1 MRNKSNDKGKMNII
15 YFNKNEHRTFN
26 KKRIAGLIIL
36 LLIIVMFIVGYILYA
51 TNEEFRNFMDI
62 NILRKEIS
70 ENNLN
75 SIVLED
81 YDKSN
86 IYAYS
91 NKIAVLKD
99 NILSLYT
106 SSGRKDGELQV
117 QISTPMAYSNGRY
130 FMIAQQDSSKAYLI
144 RDNEIVWEK
153 DLEGNISRVSVN
165 SDGYSSIVL
174 TGTAY
179 KSVIVV
185 FDNQG
190 NELFKYMSNTITV
203 DSAISEDNQYLS
215 FAEVNI
221 SGTFVQSNIKILSIE
236 KAKTSPNEANVFTY
250 NADSN
255 SLILNIKYQ
264 NNNKLVCMYDDSV
277 HVIKNNADTK
287 VADLNNSGMTFYSIE
302 LSNYLVGTVEST
314 SGLLDTQTEV
324 QIINMDNQKQ
334 NIYNFNGV
342 TKELYSYGNKIALN
356 LGSEVH
362 FIDTNGWLIKKYT
375 SSQEIRKIVITDDIA
390 GIIYRDKI
398 EIVNL

>member
-1 MRNKSNDKGKMNII
+1 MRNKSNEKGKNII

-36 LLIIVMFIVGYILYA
+36 LILIVIFIVGYILYA
-51 TNEEFRNFMDI
+51 TNEEFRTFMDM
-62 NILRKEIS
+62 NVLRKQIT

-99 NILSLYT
+99 NKLSLYT
-106 SSGRKDGELQV
+106 ASGRQEGQLEV
-117 QISTPMAYSNGRY
+117 QISTPITYSNGRY

-165 SDGYSSIVL
+165 SAGYSSIIL

-179 KSVIVV
+179 KTVIVV

-190 NELFKYMSNTITV
+190 NELFKYMSSTITV

-221 SGTFVQSNIKILSIE
+221 SGTFVQSNIKTLSIE

-277 HVIKNNADTK
+277 HVIKNNEDTK
-287 VADLNNSGMTFYSIE
+287 VADINSSGMTFYSIE
-302 LSNYLVGTVEST
+302 LNNHLVGTVEST
-314 SGLLDTQTEV
+314 SGLLDTQTSV
-324 QIINMDNQKQ
+324 QIINMDNQNQ
-334 NIYNFNGV
+334 STYNFNGV

-362 FIDTNGWLIKKYT
+362 FIETNGWLIKKYT
-375 SSQEIRKIVITDDIA
+375 SSQEIRKIVITDQIA
-390 GIIYRDKI
+390 GIVYRDKI

>member
-1 MRNKSNDKGKMNII
+1 MRNKSNEKGKNII

-36 LLIIVMFIVGYILYA
+36 LILIVIFIVGYILYA
-51 TNEEFRNFMDI
+51 TNEEFRTFMDM
-62 NILRKEIS
+62 NVLRKEIT

-99 NILSLYT
+99 NKLSLYT
-106 SSGRKDGELQV
+106 ASGRQEGQLEV
-117 QISTPMAYSNGRY
+117 QISTPITYSNGRY

-165 SDGYSSIVL
+165 SAGYSSIIL

-179 KSVIVV
+179 KTVIVV

-190 NELFKYMSNTITV
+190 NELFKYMSSTITV

-221 SGTFVQSNIKILSIE
+221 SGTFVQSNIKTLSIE

-277 HVIKNNADTK
+277 HVIKNNEDTK
-287 VADLNNSGMTFYSIE
+287 VADINSSGMTFYSIE
-302 LSNYLVGTVEST
+302 LNNHLVGTVEST
-314 SGLLDTQTEV
+314 SGLLDTQTSV
-324 QIINMDNQKQ
+324 QIINMDNQNQ
-334 NIYNFNGV
+334 STYNFNGV

-362 FIDTNGWLIKKYT
+362 FIETNGWLIKKYT
-375 SSQEIRKIVITDDIA
+375 SSQEIRKIVITDQIA
-390 GIIYRDKI
+390 GIVYRDKI

>member
-1 MRNKSNDKGKMNII
+1 MRNKSNEKGNNII

-36 LLIIVMFIVGYILYA
+36 LVIIVIFIVGYILYA
-51 TNEEFRNFMDI
+51 TNEEFRTFMDM
-62 NILRKEIS
+62 NVLRKEIT

-99 NILSLYT
+99 NKLSLYT
-106 SSGRKDGELQV
+106 ASGRQEGQLEV
-117 QISTPMAYSNGRY
+117 QISTPITYSNGRY

-165 SDGYSSIVL
+165 SAGYSSIIL

-179 KSVIVV
+179 KTVIVV

-190 NELFKYMSNTITV
+190 NELFKYMSSTITV

-221 SGTFVQSNIKILSIE
+221 SGTFVQSNIKTLSIE

-277 HVIKNNADTK
+277 HVIKNNEDTK
-287 VADLNNSGMTFYSIE
+287 VADINSSGMTFYSIE
-302 LSNYLVGTVEST
+302 LNNHLVGTVEST
-314 SGLLDTQTEV
+314 SGLLDTQTSV
-324 QIINMDNQKQ
+324 QIINMDNQNQ
-334 NIYNFNGV
+334 STYNFNGV

-362 FIDTNGWLIKKYT
+362 FIETNGWLIKKYT
-375 SSQEIRKIVITDDIA
+375 SSQEIRKIVITDEIA
-390 GIIYRDKI
+390 GIVYRDRI

>member
-1 MRNKSNDKGKMNII
+1 MRNKSNEKGNNII

-36 LLIIVMFIVGYILYA
+36 LVIIVIFIVGYILYA
-51 TNEEFRNFMDI
+51 TNEEFRIFMDM
-62 NILRKEIS
+62 NVLRKEIT

-99 NILSLYT
+99 NKLSLYT
-106 SSGRKDGELQV
+106 ASGRQEGQLEV
-117 QISTPMAYSNGRY
+117 QISTPITYSNGRY

-165 SDGYSSIVL
+165 SAGYSSIIL

-179 KSVIVV
+179 KTVIVV

-190 NELFKYMSNTITV
+190 NELFKYMSSTITV

-221 SGTFVQSNIKILSIE
+221 SGTFVQSNIKTLSIE

-277 HVIKNNADTK
+277 HVIKNNEDTK
-287 VADLNNSGMTFYSIE
+287 VADINSSGMTFYSIE
-302 LSNYLVGTVEST
+302 LNNHLVGTVEST
-314 SGLLDTQTEV
+314 SGLLDTQTSV
-324 QIINMDNQKQ
+324 QIINMDNQNQ
-334 NIYNFNGV
+334 STYNFNGV

-362 FIDTNGWLIKKYT
+362 FIETNGWLIKKYT
-375 SSQEIRKIVITDDIA
+375 SSQEIRKIVITDEIA
-390 GIIYRDKI
+390 GIVYRDKI

>member
-1 MRNKSNDKGKMNII
+1 MRNKSNEKGNNII

-36 LLIIVMFIVGYILYA
+36 LVIIVIFIVGYILYA
-51 TNEEFRNFMDI
+51 TNEEFRTFMDM
-62 NILRKEIS
+62 NVLRKEIT

-99 NILSLYT
+99 NKLSLYT
-106 SSGRKDGELQV
+106 ASGRQEGQLEV
-117 QISTPMAYSNGRY
+117 QISTPITYSNGRY

-165 SDGYSSIVL
+165 SAGYSSIIL

-179 KSVIVV
+179 KTVIVV

-190 NELFKYMSNTITV
+190 NELFKYMSSTITV

-221 SGTFVQSNIKILSIE
+221 SGTFVQSNIKTLSIE

-277 HVIKNNADTK
+277 HVIKNNEDTK
-287 VADLNNSGMTFYSIE
+287 VADINSSGMTFYRIE
-302 LSNYLVGTVEST
+302 WNNHLVGTVEST
-314 SGLLDTQTEV
+314 SGLLDTQTSV
-324 QIINMDNQKQ
+324 QIINMDNQNQ
-334 NIYNFNGV
+334 STYNFNGV

-362 FIDTNGWLIKKYT
+362 FIETNGWLIKKYT
-375 SSQEIRKIVITDDIA
+375 SSQEIRKIVITDEIA
-390 GIIYRDKI
+390 GIVYRDKI

>member
-1 MRNKSNDKGKMNII
+1 MRNKSNEKGNNII

-36 LLIIVMFIVGYILYA
+36 LVIIVIFIVGYILYA
-51 TNEEFRNFMDI
+51 TNEEFRTFMDM
-62 NILRKEIS
+62 NVLRKEIT

-99 NILSLYT
+99 NKLSLYT
-106 SSGRKDGELQV
+106 ASGRQEGQLEV
-117 QISTPMAYSNGRY
+117 QISTPITYSNGRY

-165 SDGYSSIVL
+165 SAGYSSIIL

-179 KSVIVV
+179 KTVIVV

-190 NELFKYMSNTITV
+190 NELFKYMSSTITV

-221 SGTFVQSNIKILSIE
+221 SGTFVQSNIKTLSIE

-277 HVIKNNADTK
+277 HVIKNNEDTK
-287 VADLNNSGMTFYSIE
+287 VADINSSGMTFYSIE
-302 LSNYLVGTVEST
+302 LNNHLVGTVEST
-314 SGLLDTQTEV
+314 SGLLDTQTSV
-324 QIINMDNQKQ
+324 QIINMDNQNQ
-334 NIYNFNGV
+334 STYNFNGV
-342 TKELYSYGNKIALN
+342 TKEFYSYGNKIALN

-362 FIDTNGWLIKKYT
+362 FIETNGWLIKKYT
-375 SSQEIRKIVITDDIA
+375 SSQEIRKIVITDEIA
-390 GIIYRDKI
+390 GIVYRDKI

>member
-1 MRNKSNDKGKMNII
+1 MRNKSNEKGNNII

-36 LLIIVMFIVGYILYA
+36 LVIIVIFIVGYILYA
-51 TNEEFRNFMDI
+51 TNEEFRTFMDMDV
-62 NILRKEIS
+62 LRKEIT

-106 SSGRKDGELQV
+106 ASGRQEGQLEV
-117 QISTPMAYSNGRY
+117 QISTPITYSNGRY

-165 SDGYSSIVL
+165 SAGYSSIIL

-179 KSVIVV
+179 KTVIVV

-190 NELFKYMSNTITV
+190 NELFKYMSSTITV

-221 SGTFVQSNIKILSIE
+221 SGTFVQSNIKTLSIE

-277 HVIKNNADTK
+277 HVIKNNEDTK
-287 VADLNNSGMTFYSIE
+287 VADINSSGMTFYSIE
-302 LSNYLVGTVEST
+302 LNNHLVGTVEST
-314 SGLLDTQTEV
+314 SGLLDTQTSV
-324 QIINMDNQKQ
+324 QIINMDNQNQ
-334 NIYNFNGV
+334 STYNFNGV

-362 FIDTNGWLIKKYT
+362 FIETNGWLIKKYT
-375 SSQEIRKIVITDDIA
+375 SSQEIRKIVITDEIA
-390 GIIYRDKI
+390 GIVYRDKI

>member
-1 MRNKSNDKGKMNII
+1 MRNKSNEKGNNII

-36 LLIIVMFIVGYILYA
+36 LVIIVIFIVGYILYA
-51 TNEEFRNFMDI
+51 TNEEFRTFMDMSV
-62 NILRKEIS
+62 LRKEIT

-86 IYAYS
+86 TYAYS

-99 NILSLYT
+99 NKLSLYT
-106 SSGRKDGELQV
+106 ASGRQEGKLEV
-117 QISTPMAYSNGRY
+117 QISTPITYSNGRY

-165 SDGYSSIVL
+165 SAGYSSIIL

-179 KSVIVV
+179 KTVIVV

-190 NELFKYMSNTITV
+190 NELFKYMSSTITV

-221 SGTFVQSNIKILSIE
+221 SGTFVQSNIKTLSIE

-277 HVIKNNADTK
+277 HVIKNNEDTK
-287 VADLNNSGMTFYSIE
+287 VADINSSGMTFYSIE
-302 LSNYLVGTVEST
+302 LNNHLVGTVEST
-314 SGLLDTQTEV
+314 SGLLDTQTSV
-324 QIINMDNQKQ
+324 QIINMDNQNQ
-334 NIYNFNGV
+334 STYNFNGV

-362 FIDTNGWLIKKYT
+362 FIETNGWLIKKYT
-375 SSQEIRKIVITDDIA
+375 SSQEIRKIVITDEIA
-390 GIIYRDKI
+390 GIVYRDKI

>member
-1 MRNKSNDKGKMNII
+1 MRNKSNEKGNNII

-36 LLIIVMFIVGYILYA
+36 LVIIVIFIVGYILYA
-51 TNEEFRNFMDI
+51 TNEEFRTFMDM
-62 NILRKEIS
+62 NVLRKEIT

-106 SSGRKDGELQV
+106 ASGRQEGQLEV
-117 QISTPMAYSNGRY
+117 QISTPITYSNGRY

-165 SDGYSSIVL
+165 SAGYSSIIL

-179 KSVIVV
+179 KTVIVV

-190 NELFKYMSNTITV
+190 NELFKYMSSTITV

-221 SGTFVQSNIKILSIE
+221 SGTFVQSNIKTLSIE

-277 HVIKNNADTK
+277 HVIKNNEDTK
-287 VADLNNSGMTFYSIE
+287 VADINSSGMTFYSIE
-302 LSNYLVGTVEST
+302 LNNHLVGTVEST
-314 SGLLDTQTEV
+314 SGLLDTQTSV
-324 QIINMDNQKQ
+324 QIINMDNQNQ
-334 NIYNFNGV
+334 STYNFNGV

-362 FIDTNGWLIKKYT
+362 FIETNGWLIKKYT
-375 SSQEIRKIVITDDIA
+375 SSQEIRKIVITDEIA
-390 GIIYRDKI
+390 GIVYRDKI

>member
-1 MRNKSNDKGKMNII
+1 MRNKSNEKGNNII

-36 LLIIVMFIVGYILYA
+36 LVIIVIFIVGYILYA
-51 TNEEFRNFMDI
+51 TNEEFRTFMDM
-62 NILRKEIS
+62 NVLRKEIT

-99 NILSLYT
+99 NKLSLYT
-106 SSGRKDGELQV
+106 ASGRQEGQLEV
-117 QISTPMAYSNGRY
+117 QISTPITYSNGRY
-130 FMIAQQDSSKAYLI
+130 FMLAQQDSSKAYLI

-165 SDGYSSIVL
+165 SAGYSSIIL

-179 KSVIVV
+179 KTVIVV

-190 NELFKYMSNTITV
+190 NELFKYMSSTITV

-221 SGTFVQSNIKILSIE
+221 SGTFVQSNIKTLSIE

-277 HVIKNNADTK
+277 HVIKNNEDTK
-287 VADLNNSGMTFYSIE
+287 VADINSSGMTFYSIE
-302 LSNYLVGTVEST
+302 LNNHLVGTVEST
-314 SGLLDTQTEV
+314 SGLLDTQTSV
-324 QIINMDNQKQ
+324 QIINMDNQNQ
-334 NIYNFNGV
+334 STYNFNGV

-362 FIDTNGWLIKKYT
+362 FIETNGWLIKKYT
-375 SSQEIRKIVITDDIA
+375 SSQEIRKIVITDEIA
-390 GIIYRDKI
+390 GIVYRDKI

>member
-1 MRNKSNDKGKMNII
+1 MRNKSNEKGNNII

-36 LLIIVMFIVGYILYA
+36 LVIIVIFIVGYILYA
-51 TNEEFRNFMDI
+51 TNEEFRTFMDM
-62 NILRKEIS
+62 NVLRKEIT

-99 NILSLYT
+99 NKLSLYT
-106 SSGRKDGELQV
+106 ASGRQEGQLEV
-117 QISTPMAYSNGRY
+117 QISTPITYSNGRY

-165 SDGYSSIVL
+165 SAGYSSIIL

-179 KSVIVV
+179 KTVIVV

-190 NELFKYMSNTITV
+190 NELFKYMSSTITV

-221 SGTFVQSNIKILSIE
+221 SGTFVQSNIKTLSIE

-277 HVIKNNADTK
+277 HVIKNNEDTK
-287 VADLNNSGMTFYSIE
+287 VADINSSGMTFYSIE
-302 LSNYLVGTVEST
+302 LNNHLVGTVEST
-314 SGLLDTQTEV
+314 SGLLDTQTSV
-324 QIINMDNQKQ
+324 QIINMDNQNQ
-334 NIYNFNGV
+334 STYNFNGV

-362 FIDTNGWLIKKYT
+362 FIETNGWLIKKYT
-375 SSQEIRKIVITDDIA
+375 SSQEIRKIVITDEIA

>member
-1 MRNKSNDKGKMNII
+1 MRNKSNEKGNNII

-36 LLIIVMFIVGYILYA
+36 LVIIVIFIVGYILYA
-51 TNEEFRNFMDI
+51 TNEEFRTFMDM
-62 NILRKEIS
+62 NVLRKEIT

-99 NILSLYT
+99 NKLSLYT
-106 SSGRKDGELQV
+106 ASGRQEGQLEV
-117 QISTPMAYSNGRY
+117 QISTPITYSNERY

-165 SDGYSSIVL
+165 SAGYSSIIL

-179 KSVIVV
+179 KTVIVV

-190 NELFKYMSNTITV
+190 NELFKYMSSTITV

-221 SGTFVQSNIKILSIE
+221 SGTFVQSNIKTLSIE

-277 HVIKNNADTK
+277 HVIKNNEDTK
-287 VADLNNSGMTFYSIE
+287 VADINSSGMTFYSIE
-302 LSNYLVGTVEST
+302 LNNHLVGTVEST
-314 SGLLDTQTEV
+314 SGLLDTQTSV
-324 QIINMDNQKQ
+324 QIINMDNQNQ
-334 NIYNFNGV
+334 STYNFNGV

-362 FIDTNGWLIKKYT
+362 FIETNGWLIKKYT
-375 SSQEIRKIVITDDIA
+375 SSQEIRKIVITDEIA
-390 GIIYRDKI
+390 GIVYRDKI

>member
-1 MRNKSNDKGKMNII
+1 MRNKSNEKGNNII

-36 LLIIVMFIVGYILYA
+36 LVIIVIFIVGYILYA
-51 TNEEFRNFMDI
+51 TNEEFRTFMDM
-62 NILRKEIS
+62 NVLRKEIT

-99 NILSLYT
+99 NKLSLYT
-106 SSGRKDGELQV
+106 ASGRQEGQLEV
-117 QISTPMAYSNGRY
+117 QISTPITYSNGRY

-144 RDNEIVWEK
+144 RDNEIVWKK

-165 SDGYSSIVL
+165 SAGYSSIIL

-179 KSVIVV
+179 KTVIVV

-190 NELFKYMSNTITV
+190 NELFKYMSSTITV

-221 SGTFVQSNIKILSIE
+221 SGTFVQSNIKTLSIE

-277 HVIKNNADTK
+277 HVIKNNEDTK
-287 VADLNNSGMTFYSIE
+287 VADINSSGMTFYSIE
-302 LSNYLVGTVEST
+302 LNNHLVGTVEST
-314 SGLLDTQTEV
+314 SGLLDTQTSV
-324 QIINMDNQKQ
+324 QIINMDNQNQ
-334 NIYNFNGV
+334 STYNFNGV

-362 FIDTNGWLIKKYT
+362 FIETNGWLIKKYT
-375 SSQEIRKIVITDDIA
+375 SSQEIRKIVITDQIA
-390 GIIYRDKI
+390 GIVYRDKI

>member
-1 MRNKSNDKGKMNII
+1 MRNKSNEKGKNII

-36 LLIIVMFIVGYILYA
+36 LVIIVIFIVGYILYA
-51 TNEEFRNFMDI
+51 TNEEFRTFMDM
-62 NILRKEIS
+62 NVLRKEIT

-106 SSGRKDGELQV
+106 ASGRQEGQLEV
-117 QISTPMAYSNGRY
+117 QISTPITYSNGRY

-144 RDNEIVWEK
+144 RDNEIVWKK

-165 SDGYSSIVL
+165 SAGYSSIIL

-179 KSVIVV
+179 KTVIVV

-190 NELFKYMSNTITV
+190 NELFKYMSSTITV

-221 SGTFVQSNIKILSIE
+221 SGTFVQSNIKTLSIE
-236 KAKTSPNEANVFTY
+236 KAKTSPNEANVYTY

-277 HVIKNNADTK
+277 HVIKNNEDTK
-287 VADLNNSGMTFYSIE
+287 VADINSSGMTFYSIE
-302 LSNYLVGTVEST
+302 LNNHLVGTVEST
-314 SGLLDTQTEV
+314 SGLLDTQTSV
-324 QIINMDNQKQ
+324 QIINMDSQNQST
-334 NIYNFNGV
+334 YNFNGV

-362 FIDTNGWLIKKYT
+362 FIETNGWLIKKYT
-375 SSQEIRKIVITDDIA
+375 SSQEIRKIVITDEIA
-390 GIIYRDKI
+390 GIVYRDKI

>member
-1 MRNKSNDKGKMNII
+1 MRNKSNEKGNNII
-15 YFNKNEHRTFN
+15 YFNKNENRTFN

-36 LLIIVMFIVGYILYA
+36 LVIIVIFIVGYILYA
-51 TNEEFRNFMDI
+51 TNEEFRTFMDM
-62 NILRKEIS
+62 NVLRKEIT

-99 NILSLYT
+99 NKLSLYT
-106 SSGRKDGELQV
+106 ASGRQEGQLEV
-117 QISTPMAYSNGRY
+117 QISTPITYSNGRY

-165 SDGYSSIVL
+165 SAGYSSIIL

-179 KSVIVV
+179 KTVIVV

-190 NELFKYMSNTITV
+190 NELFKYMSSTITV

-221 SGTFVQSNIKILSIE
+221 SGTFVQSNIKTLSIE

-277 HVIKNNADTK
+277 HVIKNNEDTK
-287 VADLNNSGMTFYSIE
+287 VADINSSGMTFYSIE
-302 LSNYLVGTVEST
+302 LNNHLVGTVEST
-314 SGLLDTQTEV
+314 SGLLDTQTSV
-324 QIINMDNQKQ
+324 QIINMDNQNQ
-334 NIYNFNGV
+334 STYNFNGV

-362 FIDTNGWLIKKYT
+362 FIETNGWLIKKYT
-375 SSQEIRKIVITDDIA
+375 SSQEIRKIVITDEIA
-390 GIIYRDKI
+390 GIVYRDKI

>member
-1 MRNKSNDKGKMNII
+1 MRNKSNEKGKNII

-36 LLIIVMFIVGYILYA
+36 LVIIVIFIVGYILYA
-51 TNEEFRNFMDI
+51 TNEEFRTFMDM
-62 NILRKEIS
+62 NVLRKEIT

-99 NILSLYT
+99 NKLSLYT
-106 SSGRKDGELQV
+106 ASGRQEGQLEV
-117 QISTPMAYSNGRY
+117 QISTPITYSNGRF
-130 FMIAQQDSSKAYLI
+130 FMLAQQDSSKAYLI

-165 SDGYSSIVL
+165 SAGYSSIIL

-179 KSVIVV
+179 KTVIVV

-190 NELFKYMSNTITV
+190 NELFKYMSSTITV

-221 SGTFVQSNIKILSIE
+221 SGTFVQSNIKTLSIE

-277 HVIKNNADTK
+277 HVIKNNEDTK
-287 VADLNNSGMTFYSIE
+287 VADINSSGMTFYSIE
-302 LSNYLVGTVEST
+302 LNNHLVGTVEST
-314 SGLLDTQTEV
+314 SGLLDTQTSV
-324 QIINMDNQKQ
+324 QIINMDNQNQ
-334 NIYNFNGV
+334 STYNFNGV

-362 FIDTNGWLIKKYT
+362 FIETNGWLIKKYT
-375 SSQEIRKIVITDDIA
+375 SSQEIRKIVITDEIA
-390 GIIYRDKI
+390 GIVYRDKI

>member
-1 MRNKSNDKGKMNII
+1 MRNKSNEKGKNII

-36 LLIIVMFIVGYILYA
+36 LVIIVIFIVGYILYA
-51 TNEEFRNFMDI
+51 TNEEFRTFMDM
-62 NILRKEIS
+62 NVLRKEIT

-99 NILSLYT
+99 NKLSLYT
-106 SSGRKDGELQV
+106 ASGRQEGQLEV
-117 QISTPMAYSNGRY
+117 QISTPITYSNGRY

-165 SDGYSSIVL
+165 SAGYSSIIL

-179 KSVIVV
+179 KTVIVV

-190 NELFKYMSNTITV
+190 NELFKYMSSTITV

-221 SGTFVQSNIKILSIE
+221 SGTFVQSNIKTLSIE
-236 KAKTSPNEANVFTY
+236 KAKTSPNEANVYTY

-277 HVIKNNADTK
+277 HVIKNNEDTK
-287 VADLNNSGMTFYSIE
+287 VADINSSGMTFYSIE
-302 LSNYLVGTVEST
+302 LNNHLVGTVEST
-314 SGLLDTQTEV
+314 SGLLDTQTSV
-324 QIINMDNQKQ
+324 QIINMDNQNQ
-334 NIYNFNGV
+334 STYNFNGV

-362 FIDTNGWLIKKYT
+362 FIETNGWLIKKYT
-375 SSQEIRKIVITDDIA
+375 SSQEIRKIVITDEIA

>member
-1 MRNKSNDKGKMNII
+1 MRNKSNEKGNNII

-36 LLIIVMFIVGYILYA
+36 LVIIVIFIVGYILYA
-51 TNEEFRNFMDI
+51 TNEEFRTFMDM
-62 NILRKEIS
+62 NVLRKEIT

-99 NILSLYT
+99 NKLSLYT
-106 SSGRKDGELQV
+106 ASGRQEGQLEV
-117 QISTPMAYSNGRY
+117 QISTPITYSNGRY

-165 SDGYSSIVL
+165 SAGYSSIIL

-179 KSVIVV
+179 KTVIVV

-190 NELFKYMSNTITV
+190 NELFKYMSSTITV

-221 SGTFVQSNIKILSIE
+221 SGTFVQSNIKTLSIE

-287 VADLNNSGMTFYSIE
+287 VADINSSGMTFYSIE
-302 LSNYLVGTVEST
+302 LNNHLVGTVEST
-314 SGLLDTQTEV
+314 SGLLDTQTSV
-324 QIINMDNQKQ
+324 QIINMDNQNQ
-334 NIYNFNGV
+334 STYNFNGV

-362 FIDTNGWLIKKYT
+362 FIETNGWLIKKYT
-375 SSQEIRKIVITDDIA
+375 SSQEIRKIVITDEIA
-390 GIIYRDKI
+390 GIVYRDKI

>member
-1 MRNKSNDKGKMNII
+1 MRNKSNEKGNNII

-36 LLIIVMFIVGYILYA
+36 LVIIVIFIVGYILYA
-51 TNEEFRNFMDI
+51 TNEEFRTFMDM
-62 NILRKEIS
+62 NVLRKEIT

-99 NILSLYT
+99 NKLSLYT
-106 SSGRKDGELQV
+106 ASGRQEGQLEV
-117 QISTPMAYSNGRY
+117 QISTPITYSNGRY

-165 SDGYSSIVL
+165 SAGYSSIIL

-179 KSVIVV
+179 KTVIVV

-190 NELFKYMSNTITV
+190 NELFKYMSSTITV

-221 SGTFVQSNIKILSIE
+221 SGTFVQSNIKTLSIE
-236 KAKTSPNEANVFTY
+236 KAKTSPNEANVYTY

-277 HVIKNNADTK
+277 HVIKNNEDTK
-287 VADLNNSGMTFYSIE
+287 IADINSSGMTFYSIE
-302 LSNYLVGTVEST
+302 LNNHLAGTVEST
-314 SGLLDTQTEV
+314 SGLLDTQTSV
-324 QIINMDNQKQ
+324 QIINMDNQNQ
-334 NIYNFNGV
+334 STYNFNGV

-362 FIDTNGWLIKKYT
+362 FIETNGWLIKKYT
-375 SSQEIRKIVITDDIA
+375 SSQEIRKIVITDEIA
-390 GIIYRDKI
+390 GIVYRDKI

>member
-1 MRNKSNDKGKMNII
+1 MRNKSNEKGNNII

-36 LLIIVMFIVGYILYA
+36 LVIIVIFIVGYILYA
-51 TNEEFRNFMDI
+51 TNEEFRTFMDM
-62 NILRKEIS
+62 NVLRKEIT

-99 NILSLYT
+99 NKLSLYT
-106 SSGRKDGELQV
+106 ASGRQEGQLEV
-117 QISTPMAYSNGRY
+117 QISTPITYSNGRY

-165 SDGYSSIVL
+165 SAGYSSIIL

-179 KSVIVV
+179 KTVIVV

-190 NELFKYMSNTITV
+190 NELFKYMSSTITV

-236 KAKTSPNEANVFTY
+236 KAKTSPNEANVYTY
-250 NADSN
+250 EADSN

-287 VADLNNSGMTFYSIE
+287 VADINSSEMTFYSIE
-302 LSNYLVGTVEST
+302 LNNHLVGTVEST
-314 SGLLDTQTEV
+314 SGLLDTQTSV
-324 QIINMDNQKQ
+324 QIINMDNQNQ
-334 NIYNFNGV
+334 STYNFNGV

-362 FIDTNGWLIKKYT
+362 FIETNGWLIKKYT
-375 SSQEIRKIVITDDIA
+375 SSQEIRKIVITDEIA
-390 GIIYRDKI
+390 GIVYRDKI

>member
-1 MRNKSNDKGKMNII
+1 MRNKSNEKGKNII

-36 LLIIVMFIVGYILYA
+36 LVIIVIFIVGYILYA
-51 TNEEFRNFMDI
+51 TNEEFRTFMDM
-62 NILRKEIS
+62 NVLRKEIT

-99 NILSLYT
+99 NKLSLYT
-106 SSGRKDGELQV
+106 ASGRQEGQLEV
-117 QISTPMAYSNGRY
+117 QISTPITYSNGRY

-165 SDGYSSIVL
+165 SAGYSSIIL

-179 KSVIVV
+179 KTVIVV

-190 NELFKYMSNTITV
+190 NELFKYMSSTITV

-221 SGTFVQSNIKILSIE
+221 SGTFVQSNIKTLSIE

-264 NNNKLVCMYDDSV
+264 NNNKLVCMYDESV
-277 HVIKNNADTK
+277 HVIKNNEDTK
-287 VADLNNSGMTFYSIE
+287 VADINSSGMTFYSIE
-302 LSNYLVGTVEST
+302 LNNHLVGTVEST
-314 SGLLDTQTEV
+314 SGLLDTQTSV
-324 QIINMDNQKQ
+324 QIINMDNQNQ
-334 NIYNFNGV
+334 STYNFNGV

-362 FIDTNGWLIKKYT
+362 FIETNGWLIKKYT
-375 SSQEIRKIVITDDIA
+375 SSQEIRKIVITDEIA
-390 GIIYRDKI
+390 GIVYRDKI

>member
-1 MRNKSNDKGKMNII
+1 MRNKSNEKGKNII

-36 LLIIVMFIVGYILYA
+36 LVIIVIFIVGYILYA
-51 TNEEFRNFMDI
+51 TNEEFRTFMDM
-62 NILRKEIS
+62 NVLRKEIT

-99 NILSLYT
+99 NKLSLYT
-106 SSGRKDGELQV
+106 ASGRQEGQLEV
-117 QISTPMAYSNGRY
+117 QISTPITYSNGRY

-165 SDGYSSIVL
+165 SAGYSSIIL

-179 KSVIVV
+179 KTVIVV

-190 NELFKYMSNTITV
+190 NELFKYMSSTITV

-221 SGTFVQSNIKILSIE
+221 SGTFVQSNIKTLSIE

-277 HVIKNNADTK
+277 HVIKNNEDTK
-287 VADLNNSGMTFYSIE
+287 VADINSSEMTFYSIE
-302 LSNYLVGTVEST
+302 LNNHLVGTVEST
-314 SGLLDTQTEV
+314 SGLLDTQTTV
-324 QIINMDNQKQ
+324 QIINMDNQNQ
-334 NIYNFNGV
+334 NTYNFNGV
-342 TKELYSYGNKIALN
+342 TKELYTYGNKIALN

-375 SSQEIRKIVITDDIA
+375 SSQEIRKIVITDEIA
-390 GIIYRDKI
+390 GIVYRDKI

>member
-1 MRNKSNDKGKMNII
+1 MRNKSNEKGKNII

-36 LLIIVMFIVGYILYA
+36 LVIIVIFIVGYILYA
-51 TNEEFRNFMDI
+51 TNEEFRTFMDM
-62 NILRKEIS
+62 NVLRKEIT

-86 IYAYS
+86 MYAYS

-99 NILSLYT
+99 NKLSLYT
-106 SSGRKDGELQV
+106 ASGRQEGQLEV
-117 QISTPMAYSNGRY
+117 QISTPITYSNGRY
-130 FMIAQQDSSKAYLI
+130 FMLAQQDSSKAYLI

-165 SDGYSSIVL
+165 SAGYSSIIL

-179 KSVIVV
+179 KTVIVV

-190 NELFKYMSNTITV
+190 NELFKYMSSTITV

-221 SGTFVQSNIKILSIE
+221 SGTFVQSNIKTLSIE

-277 HVIKNNADTK
+277 HVIKNNEDTK
-287 VADLNNSGMTFYSIE
+287 VADINSSGMTFYSIE
-302 LSNYLVGTVEST
+302 LNNHLVGTVEST
-314 SGLLDTQTEV
+314 SGLLDTQTSV
-324 QIINMDNQKQ
+324 QIINMDNQNQ
-334 NIYNFNGV
+334 STYNFNGV

-362 FIDTNGWLIKKYT
+362 FIETNGWLIKKYT
-375 SSQEIRKIVITDDIA
+375 SSQEIRKIVITDEIA
-390 GIIYRDKI
+390 GIVYRDKI

>member
-1 MRNKSNDKGKMNII
+1 MTNKSNEKGNNII

-36 LLIIVMFIVGYILYA
+36 LVIIVIFIVGYILYA
-51 TNEEFRNFMDI
+51 TNEEFRTFMDM
-62 NILRKEIS
+62 NVLRKEIT

-99 NILSLYT
+99 NKLSLYT
-106 SSGRKDGELQV
+106 ASGRQEGQLEV
-117 QISTPMAYSNGRY
+117 QISTPITYSNGRY

-165 SDGYSSIVL
+165 SAGYSSIIL

-179 KSVIVV
+179 KTVIVV

-190 NELFKYMSNTITV
+190 NELFKYMSSTITV

-221 SGTFVQSNIKILSIE
+221 SGTFVQSNIKTLSIE

-277 HVIKNNADTK
+277 HVIKNNEDTK
-287 VADLNNSGMTFYSIE
+287 VADINSSGMTFYSIE
-302 LSNYLVGTVEST
+302 LNNHLVGTVEST
-314 SGLLDTQTEV
+314 SGLLDTQTSV
-324 QIINMDNQKQ
+324 QIINMDNQNQ
-334 NIYNFNGV
+334 STYNFNGV

-362 FIDTNGWLIKKYT
+362 FIETNGWLIKKYT
-375 SSQEIRKIVITDDIA
+375 SSQEIRKIVITDEIA
-390 GIIYRDKI
+390 GIVYRDKI

>member
-1 MRNKSNDKGKMNII
+1 MRNKSNEKGKNII

-36 LLIIVMFIVGYILYA
+36 LVIIVIFIVGYILYA
-51 TNEEFRNFMDI
+51 TNEEFRTFMDI
-62 NILRKEIS
+62 NVLRKEIT

-99 NILSLYT
+99 NKLSLYT
-106 SSGRKDGELQV
+106 ASGRQEGQLEV
-117 QISTPMAYSNGRY
+117 QISTPITYSNGRY

-165 SDGYSSIVL
+165 SAGYSSIIL

-179 KSVIVV
+179 KTVIVV

-190 NELFKYMSNTITV
+190 NELFKYMSSTITV

-221 SGTFVQSNIKILSIE
+221 SGTFVQSNIKTLSIE

-277 HVIKNNADTK
+277 HVIKNNEDTK
-287 VADLNNSGMTFYSIE
+287 VADINSSGMTFYSIE
-302 LSNYLVGTVEST
+302 LNNHLVGTVEST
-314 SGLLDTQTEV
+314 SGLLDTQTSV
-324 QIINMDNQKQ
+324 QIINMDNQNQ
-334 NIYNFNGV
+334 STYNFNGV

-362 FIDTNGWLIKKYT
+362 FIETNGWLIKKYT
-375 SSQEIRKIVITDDIA
+375 SSQEIRKIVITDEIA
-390 GIIYRDKI
+390 GIVYRDKI

>member
-1 MRNKSNDKGKMNII
+1 MRNKSNEKGKNII

-36 LLIIVMFIVGYILYA
+36 LVIIVIFIVGYILYA
-51 TNEEFRNFMDI
+51 TNEEFRTFMDM
-62 NILRKEIS
+62 NVLRKEIT

-99 NILSLYT
+99 NKLSLYT
-106 SSGRKDGELQV
+106 ASGRQEGQLEV
-117 QISTPMAYSNGRY
+117 QISTPITYSNGRY

-165 SDGYSSIVL
+165 SAGYSSIIL

-179 KSVIVV
+179 KTVIVV

-190 NELFKYMSNTITV
+190 NELFKYMSSTITV

-221 SGTFVQSNIKILSIE
+221 SGTFVQSNIKTLSIE

-277 HVIKNNADTK
+277 HVIKNNEDTK
-287 VADLNNSGMTFYSIE
+287 VADINSSGMTFYSIE
-302 LSNYLVGTVEST
+302 LNNHLVGAVEST
-314 SGLLDTQTEV
+314 SGLLDTQTSV
-324 QIINMDNQKQ
+324 QIINMDNQNQ
-334 NIYNFNGV
+334 STYNFNGV

-362 FIDTNGWLIKKYT
+362 FIETNGWLIKKYT
-375 SSQEIRKIVITDDIA
+375 SSQEIRKIVITDEIA
-390 GIIYRDKI
+390 GIVYRDKI

>member
-1 MRNKSNDKGKMNII
+1 MRNKSNEKGNNII

-36 LLIIVMFIVGYILYA
+36 LVIIVIFIVGYILYA
-51 TNEEFRNFMDI
+51 TNEEFRTFMDM
-62 NILRKEIS
+62 NVLRKEIT

-99 NILSLYT
+99 NKLSLYT
-106 SSGRKDGELQV
+106 ASGRQEGQLEV
-117 QISTPMAYSNGRY
+117 QISTPITYSNGRY

-144 RDNEIVWEK
+144 RDNEIVWKK

-165 SDGYSSIVL
+165 SAGYSSIIL

-179 KSVIVV
+179 KTVIVV

-190 NELFKYMSNTITV
+190 NELFKYMSSTITV

-221 SGTFVQSNIKILSIE
+221 SGTFVQSNIKTLSIE

-277 HVIKNNADTK
+277 HVIKNNEDTK
-287 VADLNNSGMTFYSIE
+287 VADINSSGMTFYSIE
-302 LSNYLVGTVEST
+302 LNNHLVGTVEST
-314 SGLLDTQTEV
+314 SGLLDTQTSV
-324 QIINMDNQKQ
+324 QIINMDNQNQ
-334 NIYNFNGV
+334 STYNFNGV

-362 FIDTNGWLIKKYT
+362 FIETNGWLIKKYT
-375 SSQEIRKIVITDDIA
+375 SSQEIRKIVITDEIA
-390 GIIYRDKI
+390 GIVYRDKI

>member
-1 MRNKSNDKGKMNII
+1 MRNKSNEKGNNII
-15 YFNKNEHRTFN
+15 YFNKNENRTFN

-36 LLIIVMFIVGYILYA
+36 LVIIVIFIVGYILYA
-51 TNEEFRNFMDI
+51 TNEEFRTFMDM
-62 NILRKEIS
+62 NVLRKEIT

-99 NILSLYT
+99 NKLSLYT
-106 SSGRKDGELQV
+106 ASGRQEGQLEV
-117 QISTPMAYSNGRY
+117 QISTPITYSNGRF
-130 FMIAQQDSSKAYLI
+130 FMLAQQDSSKAYLI

-165 SDGYSSIVL
+165 SAGYSSIIL

-179 KSVIVV
+179 KTVIVV

-190 NELFKYMSNTITV
+190 NELFKYMSSTITV

-221 SGTFVQSNIKILSIE
+221 SGTFVQSNIKTLSIE

-277 HVIKNNADTK
+277 HVIKNNEDTK
-287 VADLNNSGMTFYSIE
+287 VADINSSGMTFYSIE
-302 LSNYLVGTVEST
+302 LNNHLVGTVEST
-314 SGLLDTQTEV
+314 SGLLDTQTSV
-324 QIINMDNQKQ
+324 QIINMDNQNQ
-334 NIYNFNGV
+334 STYNFNGV

-362 FIDTNGWLIKKYT
+362 FIETNGWLIKKYT
-375 SSQEIRKIVITDDIA
+375 SSQEIRKIVITDEIA
-390 GIIYRDKI
+390 GIVYRDKI

>member
-1 MRNKSNDKGKMNII
+1 MRNKSNEKGNNII

-36 LLIIVMFIVGYILYA
+36 LVIIVIFIVGYILYA
-51 TNEEFRNFMDI
+51 TNEEFRTFMDM
-62 NILRKEIS
+62 NVLRKEIT

-99 NILSLYT
+99 NKLSLYT
-106 SSGRKDGELQV
+106 ASGRQEGQLEV
-117 QISTPMAYSNGRY
+117 QISTPITYSNGRY

-165 SDGYSSIVL
+165 SAGYSSIIL

-179 KSVIVV
+179 KTVIVV

-190 NELFKYMSNTITV
+190 NELFKYMSSTITV

-221 SGTFVQSNIKILSIE
+221 SGTFVQSNIKTLSIE

-277 HVIKNNADTK
+277 HVIKNNEDTK
-287 VADLNNSGMTFYSIE
+287 VVDINSSGMTFYSIE
-302 LSNYLVGTVEST
+302 LNNHLVGTVEST
-314 SGLLDTQTEV
+314 SGLLDTQTSV
-324 QIINMDNQKQ
+324 QIINMDNQNQ
-334 NIYNFNGV
+334 STYNFNGV

-362 FIDTNGWLIKKYT
+362 FIETNGWLIKKYT
-375 SSQEIRKIVITDDIA
+375 SSQEIRKIVITDEIA
-390 GIIYRDKI
+390 GIVYRDKI

>member
-1 MRNKSNDKGKMNII
+1 MRNKSNEKGKNII

-36 LLIIVMFIVGYILYA
+36 LVIIVIFIVGYILYA
-51 TNEEFRNFMDI
+51 TNEEFRTFMDM
-62 NILRKEIS
+62 NVLRKEIT

-99 NILSLYT
+99 NKLSLYT
-106 SSGRKDGELQV
+106 ASGRQEGQLEV
-117 QISTPMAYSNGRY
+117 QISTPITYSNGRY

-165 SDGYSSIVL
+165 SAGYSSIIL

-179 KSVIVV
+179 KTVIVV

-190 NELFKYMSNTITV
+190 NELFKYMSSTITV

-221 SGTFVQSNIKILSIE
+221 SGTFVQSNIKTLSIE
-236 KAKTSPNEANVFTY
+236 KAKTSPNEANVFTD

-277 HVIKNNADTK
+277 HVIKNNEDTK
-287 VADLNNSGMTFYSIE
+287 VADINSSGMTFYSIE
-302 LSNYLVGTVEST
+302 LNNHLVGTVEST
-314 SGLLDTQTEV
+314 SGLLDTQTSV
-324 QIINMDNQKQ
+324 QIINMDNQNQ
-334 NIYNFNGV
+334 STYNFNGV

-362 FIDTNGWLIKKYT
+362 FIETNGWLIKKYT
-375 SSQEIRKIVITDDIA
+375 SSQEIRKIVITDEIA
-390 GIIYRDKI
+390 GIVYRDKI

>member
-1 MRNKSNDKGKMNII
+1 MRNKSNEKGNNII

-36 LLIIVMFIVGYILYA
+36 LVIIVIFIVGYILYA
-51 TNEEFRNFMDI
+51 TNEEFRTFMDM
-62 NILRKEIS
+62 NVLRKEIT

-99 NILSLYT
+99 NKLSLYT
-106 SSGRKDGELQV
+106 ASGRQEGQLEV
-117 QISTPMAYSNGRY
+117 QISTPITYSNGRY

-165 SDGYSSIVL
+165 SAGYSSIIL

-179 KSVIVV
+179 KTVIVV

-190 NELFKYMSNTITV
+190 NELFKYMSSTITV

-221 SGTFVQSNIKILSIE
+221 SGTFVQSNIKTLSIE

-277 HVIKNNADTK
+277 HVIKNNEDTK
-287 VADLNNSGMTFYSIE
+287 VADINSSGMTFYSIE
-302 LSNYLVGTVEST
+302 LNNHLVGTVEST
-314 SGLLDTQTEV
+314 FGLLDTQTSV
-324 QIINMDNQKQ
+324 QIINMDNQNQ
-334 NIYNFNGV
+334 STYNFNGV

-362 FIDTNGWLIKKYT
+362 FIETNGWLIKKYT
-375 SSQEIRKIVITDDIA
+375 SSQEIRKIVITEEIA
-390 GIIYRDKI
+390 GIVYRDKI

>member
-1 MRNKSNDKGKMNII
+1 MRNKSNEKGNNII

-36 LLIIVMFIVGYILYA
+36 LVIIVIFIVGYILYA
-51 TNEEFRNFMDI
+51 TNEEFRTFMDI
-62 NILRKEIS
+62 NVLRKEIT

-99 NILSLYT
+99 NKLSLYT
-106 SSGRKDGELQV
+106 ASGRQEGQLEV
-117 QISTPMAYSNGRY
+117 QISTPITYTNGIY

-165 SDGYSSIVL
+165 SAGYSSIIL

-179 KSVIVV
+179 KTVIVV

-190 NELFKYMSNTITV
+190 NELFKYMSSTITV

-221 SGTFVQSNIKILSIE
+221 SGTFVQSNIKTLSIE

-250 NADSN
+250 NEDSN

-277 HVIKNNADTK
+277 HVIKNNEDTK
-287 VADLNNSGMTFYSIE
+287 VADINSSGMTFYSIE
-302 LSNYLVGTVEST
+302 LNNHLVGTVEST
-314 SGLLDTQTEV
+314 SGLLDTQTSV
-324 QIINMDNQKQ
+324 QIINMDNQNQ
-334 NIYNFNGV
+334 STYNFNGV

-362 FIDTNGWLIKKYT
+362 FIETNGWLIKKYT
-375 SSQEIRKIVITDDIA
+375 SSQEIRKIVITDEIA
-390 GIIYRDKI
+390 GIVYRDKI

>member
-1 MRNKSNDKGKMNII
+1 MRNKSNEKGNNII

-36 LLIIVMFIVGYILYA
+36 LVIIVIFIVGYILYA
-51 TNEEFRNFMDI
+51 TNEEFRTFMDM
-62 NILRKEIS
+62 NVLRKEIT

-99 NILSLYT
+99 NKLSLYT
-106 SSGRKDGELQV
+106 ASGRQEGQLEV
-117 QISTPMAYSNGRY
+117 QISTPITYSNGRY

-165 SDGYSSIVL
+165 SAGYSSIIL

-179 KSVIVV
+179 KTVIVV

-190 NELFKYMSNTITV
+190 NELFKYMSSTITV

-221 SGTFVQSNIKILSIE
+221 SGTFVQSNIKTLSIE

-277 HVIKNNADTK
+277 HVIKNNEDTK
-287 VADLNNSGMTFYSIE
+287 VADINSSGMTFYSIE
-302 LSNYLVGTVEST
+302 LNNHLVGTVEST
-314 SGLLDTQTEV
+314 SGLLDTQTSV
-324 QIINMDNQKQ
+324 QIINMDNQNQ
-334 NIYNFNGV
+334 STYNFNGV

-362 FIDTNGWLIKKYT
+362 FIETNGWLIKKYT
-375 SSQEIRKIVITDDIA
+375 SSQEIRKIVITDEIA
-390 GIIYRDKI
+390 GIVYRDKI